1 MIHPHPQ
8 LPSVPALI
16 KTIVIKVTIA
26 AKPVILKIINNNFL
40 ISILIILTSTSIEF
54 ILYVIRL

>member
-1 MIHPHPQ
+1 MVPPHPQ
-8 LPSVPALI
+8 LPSVPALRKI
-16 KTIVIKVTIA
+16 IVIKVTIA
-26 AKPVILKIINNNFL
+26 AKPLILKIIINNFL